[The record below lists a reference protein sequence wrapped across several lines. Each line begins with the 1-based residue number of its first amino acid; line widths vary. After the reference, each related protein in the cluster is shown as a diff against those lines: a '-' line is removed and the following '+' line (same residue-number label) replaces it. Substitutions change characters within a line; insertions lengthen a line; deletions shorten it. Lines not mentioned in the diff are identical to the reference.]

1 MNITTARKIPMTDL
15 LIHLGHHKV
24 FTRKGGKEYWYHS
37 PFRRERTPSFKINT
51 KLNCWADF
59 GIGGLYHKPD
69 KIGGNIIDF
78 AKHEKQTNSTSE
90 ALRYLREL
98 KISGEGNRVK
108 TSGQTTD
115 LRPCR
120 REQGNPMELVA
131 VKPLGNKLLENY
143 VASRKIDLDIA
154 KLYLRECHY
163 RVKGKGWGGH
173 QRPFFAVGMQNDSKG
188 YEIRSEYF
196 KGLLGTKK
204 DVTTLRHTD
213 DPYLNVFEGMMDF
226 LSLLT
231 VRKGKVLEGTTMV
244 LHSTNMVGKV
254 VWFAQQYGCKKVVTW
269 LDNDEAGE
277 KAYGRLEGALPA
289 YRLIRGNALYEGWKD
304 LNDYLI
310 QGHKT

>member
-1 MNITTARKIPMTDL
+1 MTDL
-15 LIHLGHHKV
+15 LLHLGHQEV
-24 FTRKGGKEYWYHS
+24 FTRKGGREYWYRS
-37 PFRRERTPSFKINT
+37 PFRRERTPSFKVNT
-51 KLNCWADF
+51 GLNCWADF

-78 AKHEKQTNSTSE
+78 AKHEKQTSSTSE

-98 KISGEGNRVK
+98 KISVGRRQALGDVVASR
-108 TSGQTTD
+108 QTTD

-131 VKPLGNKLLENY
+131 VKPLGSKLLLNY

-154 KLYLRECHY
+154 RHYLKECHY
-163 RVKGKGWGGH
+163 RIKGKGWGGH
-173 QRPFFAVGMQNDSKG
+173 QRPFFAVGMQNDSMG

-196 KGLLGTKK
+196 KGLLGKKK
-204 DVTTLRHTD
+204 DTTTLRHTD

-244 LHSTNMVGKV
+244 LHSTNMVGKA
-254 VWFAQQYGCKKVVTW
+254 VWFAEQYGCKKVVTW
-269 LDNDEAGE
+269 LDNDAAGE
-277 KAYGRLEGALPA
+277 QAYARLEGELPA
-289 YRLIRGNALYEGWKD
+289 YGLIRGNGLYKGFGD
-304 LNDYLI
+304 LNDWLVDV
-310 QGHKT
+310 GNDNALHR